1 MELAYILNT
10 ITQYDNVCISEEYP
24 VQYQNILSISSEA
37 TIRDVYNNVLRD
49 IIDNRVCDDLRGR
62 YEFKIY
68 AKNHPIDYE
77 DDGAPIL

>member
-49 IIDNRVCDDLRGR
+49 IIDNS
-62 YEFKIY
+62 E
-68 AKNHPIDYE
+68 
-77 DDGAPIL
+77 